1 MLCLQP
7 DSEDLIMF
15 LFHSIAEHLH
25 FLKEDCFP
33 GIESG
38 IMVIKDLIIFDNPD
52 TPSSKDNYIHRKG
65 QIHFISNFRDTFQN

>member
-1 MLCLQP
+1 MLCLQL
-7 DSEDLIMF
+7 DSEVLSMF

-25 FLKEDCFP
+25 LLEEDCFP

-38 IMVIKDLIIFDNPD
+38 IMVIEDLIISDNPD

-65 QIHFISNFRDTFQN
+65 QI